1 MVSEY
6 IVCNISPLDFYQL
19 VLQWWLPSNFWSP
32 YAYACEITI
41 CLYMCPSWIYDMH
54 KQCTFSQRPMSASH
68 GWSRSD
74 TYPPLYI
81 FCMLRVSEHIISCG
95 LPPMQSWWGISERD
109 HPCVTDSTK
118 GSAKERYND
127 VSVIPEK
134 WILKTFPHVNPC
146 YVVVVILHCW
156 FIL

>member
-6 IVCNISPLDFYQL
+6 IVCNISSLDFYQL

-32 YAYACEITI
+32 YAWEIII
-41 CLYMCPSWIYDMH
+41 CLYMCPSWIYDLH
-54 KQCTFSQRPMSASH
+54 KKCTFSHRDLSSASH

-81 FCMLRVSEHIISCG
+81 FCMLRVSEHINIISCG

-109 HPCVTDSTK
+109 HPCVADGTK
-118 GSAKERYND
+118 GSSKEHYND

-134 WILKTFPHVNPC
+134 
-146 YVVVVILHCW
+146 
-156 FIL
+156 